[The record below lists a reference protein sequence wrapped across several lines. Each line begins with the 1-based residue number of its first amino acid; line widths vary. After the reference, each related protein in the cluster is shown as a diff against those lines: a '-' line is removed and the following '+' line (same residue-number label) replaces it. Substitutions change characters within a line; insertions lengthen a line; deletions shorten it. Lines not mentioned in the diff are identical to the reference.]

1 MKKNAFKM
9 LLGAALASL
18 AMTTA
23 NSDAQTQP
31 PGDFLNGFDNSTS
44 GGPNSTVSWMYWYNG
59 SGTVGLDTAVK
70 KTGAGSLKITIP
82 FTLPFRTPDQ
92 GAWFGNF
99 DEIGS
104 YDTSIV
110 YDGTFFTNIS
120 YDILMDPANPV
131 SSNNDFGIVGT
142 GLLDAGT
149 PAGARESGTT
159 LIPISAS
166 NTWFTVNQPVHK
178 TDGTYL
184 SSPGVIGVDFVYS
197 TYDNNS
203 QNSFLTNPVTL
214 HIDNLHVYL
223 GPVTNPPPVLGITNI
238 SQGLNFVQG
247 SISGQFDRQNI
258 RNLSTTASYSWVGAA
273 TAGNPVTYSFTVA
286 KWSAPDLTFHI
297 FVNPVAEANGG
308 ASASDYNDT
317 NNIIFQIGTVT
328 NGGNDAGMWMAGLT
342 DLNPLVPDGYSF
354 GALDVPFETAL
365 EDACTDPAAA
375 EAAVAK
381 VDAVFVGSLRT
392 AAPMYPWD
400 VNCIARLANLRLIAS
415 APWGGTMAAGFAV
428 LK

>member
-120 YDILMDPANPV
+120 YDLLFDPAN
-131 SSNNDFGIVGT
+131 
-142 GLLDAGT
+142 
-149 PAGARESGTT
+149 
-159 LIPISAS
+159 
-166 NTWFTVNQPVHK
+166 
-178 TDGTYL
+178 
-184 SSPGVIGVDFVYS
+184 
-197 TYDNNS
+197 
-203 QNSFLTNPVTL
+203 
-214 HIDNLHVYL
+214 
-223 GPVTNPPPVLGITNI
+223 
-238 SQGLNFVQG
+238 
-247 SISGQFDRQNI
+247 
-258 RNLSTTASYSWVGAA
+258 
-273 TAGNPVTYSFTVA
+273 
-286 KWSAPDLTFHI
+286 
-297 FVNPVAEANGG
+297 
-308 ASASDYNDT
+308 
-317 NNIIFQIGTVT
+317 
-328 NGGNDAGMWMAGLT
+328 
-342 DLNPLVPDGYSF
+342 
-354 GALDVPFETAL
+354 
-365 EDACTDPAAA
+365 
-375 EAAVAK
+375 
-381 VDAVFVGSLRT
+381 
-392 AAPMYPWD
+392 
-400 VNCIARLANLRLIAS
+400 
-415 APWGGTMAAGFAV
+415 
-428 LK
+428 